1 MAIKILHS
9 RNYAAFFIALFAV
22 LFSISINA
30 RQLGDVSLPDSV
42 VVDGTDTALQL
53 NGMGY
58 RTRFIF
64 KVYVGA
70 LYTQSKVK
78 SRDTAQ
84 ALTGPKRIVMHMVY
98 DEVSRNKM
106 AAAFNEGFE
115 ENNSN
120 EKLEKLKARI
130 QTLISYFP
138 DLKQGDAVLLDYV
151 PQTGTRV
158 TINEKEKGVIE
169 GADFYSALLDI
180 WLGEEPADEELKE
193 AMLGEQEDK
202 DD

>member
-1 MAIKILHS
+1 MAIKILLS
-9 RNYAAFFIALFAV
+9 RNYAAFFIALLAV

-42 VVDGTDTALQL
+42 VVDGTDTALPL

-58 RTRFIF
+58 RSKFIF

-78 SRDTAQ
+78 SRDAVQ

-98 DEVSRNKM
+98 DEVSSKKM

-115 ENNSN
+115 ENTTD
-120 EKLEKLKARI
+120 EQLEKLKARI

-138 DLKQGDAVLLDYV
+138 DLKKGNSVLLDYV
-151 PQTGTRV
+151 PQAGTRV
-158 TINEKEKGVIE
+158 TINGEEKAVIT

-193 AMLGEQEDK
+193 AMLGEDED
-202 DD
+202 D